1 MKLLSLDVGTTESGY
16 AILEVPEY
24 NKLTIHEFG
33 KIDNNK
39 LLEIVKS
46 DMYDHMAYEQFQC
59 YGMAVGESTIES
71 IIWNGR
77 YIQSAID
84 KNIEVTAIYR
94 KDEKI
99 NLCNSMR
106 AKDANIRQ
114 ALIDRFAKKDK
125 KSGKGTKKDPDVFY
139 GVTKDVWQ
147 AIAVGVT
154 WFDIEKE
161 RER

>member
-1 MKLLSLDVGTTESGY
+1 
-16 AILEVPEY
+16 
-24 NKLTIHEFG
+24 
-33 KIDNNK
+33 
-39 LLEIVKS
+39 
-46 DMYDHMAYEQFQC
+46 MAYEQFQC

-154 WFDIEKE
+154 WFDMEKE